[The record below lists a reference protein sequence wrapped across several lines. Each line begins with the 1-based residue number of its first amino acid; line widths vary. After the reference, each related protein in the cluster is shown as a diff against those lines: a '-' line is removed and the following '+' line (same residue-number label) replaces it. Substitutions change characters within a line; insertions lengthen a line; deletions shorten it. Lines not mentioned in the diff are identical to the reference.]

1 VTYGSQ
7 SLLLKKVLL
16 GLSFFILQNFPTQLY
31 ASNLWLEITTDIR
44 GVDEILETY
53 IDPNADQSENNNAD
67 NLILD
72 ASGNRIQKN
81 NTRPTLRFGYGRQHM
96 LSDTIS
102 ISSSFVISN
111 VYGRYDYPDGII
123 LGGIDFSDPLS
134 FKLSSWDFSLEQ
146 SINFVPHEDWS
157 FGALFGVKRQF
168 VRLDTF
174 FGAWNLKDKFIANRI
189 EGSVWIDRRVLSFDR
204 TVFRLQ
210 GTKGKGNMRMNLSL
224 RQYF

>member
-1 VTYGSQ
+1 M
-7 SLLLKKVLL
+7 LKKVLL